1 MYTHYISAWPA
12 RQLQPPNSY
21 ILSDDISG
29 LLALMLAAGGA
40 LIFMP
45 DQQSVL
51 GKMHENAKKA
61 FLSPL

>member
-1 MYTHYISAWPA
+1 
-12 RQLQPPNSY
+12 
-21 ILSDDISG
+21 LSDDISG

-45 DQQSVL
+45 YQQIVL